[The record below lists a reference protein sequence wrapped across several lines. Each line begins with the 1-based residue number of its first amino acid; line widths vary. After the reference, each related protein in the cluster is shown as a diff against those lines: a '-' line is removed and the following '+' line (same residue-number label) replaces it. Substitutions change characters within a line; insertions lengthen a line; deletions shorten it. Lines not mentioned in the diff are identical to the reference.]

1 MSMYEYFYRH
11 ITSDDDR
18 AAALTHC
25 ISSLCGFEYRVKL
38 NEPRSRAE
46 LSCRLQQLGL
56 TCRCAVDAGLI
67 VAYSASHDHRVSDS
81 AAHFRIVGVADDK
94 VCDSHLSGCFSHFAA
109 LKCS

>member
-56 TCRCAVDAGLI
+56 T
-67 VAYSASHDHRVSDS
+67 ASHDHRVSDS